1 MYILKRKK
9 NTKKID
15 IRSEITDTLTFVANV
30 PPSNGGLKSS
40 NPGLDATAMKLGVWG
55 FAGVCGLLGAWAHVL
70 LRATL
75 APPGNPSRNAA
86 AWQMRGA
93 GAHNRAS
100 HLRMQWRVVAFRE
113 VYI

>member
-30 PPSNGGLKSS
+30 PQSNGGLRSS
-40 NPGLDATAMKLGVWG
+40 NPGPDATAMKLGVWG
-55 FAGVCGLLGAWAHVL
+55 FAGVCGLLEAWVHVL

-100 HLRMQWRVVAFRE
+100 HLRMQGRAVAFRK
-113 VYI
+113 VCI

>member
-9 NTKKID
+9 KTKKID
-15 IRSEITDTLTFVANV
+15 IRSEITDTLAFVTNV
-30 PPSNGGLKSS
+30 PQSNGGLKSS
-40 NPGLDATAMKLGVWG
+40 NPGLDATAMELGVWG
-55 FAGVCGLLGAWAHVL
+55 FGGVCGLLGVWAHVL

-100 HLRMQWRVVAFRE
+100 HLRMQWRVAAFRG